1 MKVYI
6 VMEIVGYAEEENRG
20 LKEKGVYQN
29 KEQADQFVYWAP
41 ERYLVIESELK

>member
-20 LKEKGVYQN
+20 LKAKGVYQN
-29 KEQADQFVYWAP
+29 KEQAEQFVNRAP
-41 ERYLVIESELK
+41 GRYLVMEDELK